1 MNLWTNNGTDFT
13 IPFYYFFDD
22 TYKDI
27 VFNDEFTS
35 VFPDSPD
42 LTDQMKNEIKEHFYY
57 RQIGDETPA
66 RFLRNFHQTV
76 RTSAARWARL
86 INSETALR
94 PDDAIYNYDMIE
106 EAHYTTS
113 GESKSSST
121 GESTSFTSDTPDDSV
136 EDIENYMSA
145 AGKTKNN
152 SGDTSEGTSE
162 GTNVLTR
169 KGNIGVMT
177 AAQIIG
183 GYRTAT
189 EWSAWNVI
197 FEELERHF
205 LGVF

>member
-1 MNLWTNNGTDFT
+1 MSLWTNNGTDFT
-13 IPFYYFFDD
+13 IPFYYFFDE

-35 VFPDSPD
+35 VFPDSPY

-66 RFLRNFHQTV
+66 RFLRHFHQTV
-76 RTSAARWARL
+76 RTSAVRWARL
-86 INSETALR
+86 IESETALR
-94 PDDAIYNYDMIE
+94 PDDAIYNYDMRE

-121 GESTSFTSDTPDDSV
+121 GESTSFTSDTPDDNI

-177 AAQIIG
+177 SAQIIG
-183 GYRTAT
+183 GYRDAT
-189 EWSAWNVI
+189 EWSAWRVI
-197 FEELERHF
+197 FEELEKHF